1 MLKRLLAA
9 SLALIMLLPLLAGCS
24 ATRVDPL
31 AYTARAFSAN
41 VRGKYCRTSPDGR
54 GDAGVVTEI
63 SGVISVDPTT
73 GASCVTFLSPD
84 TLSGIEARR
93 GADGNVTVQRGNLTL
108 AGDAFCGLLR
118 LADSLLP
125 TGDVVSVT
133 PVRNGVYTATV
144 RSADAETTLDFT
156 EGDALPSHLRMS
168 DGYGW
173 VELYIDEKTP

>member
-1 MLKRLLAA
+1 
-9 SLALIMLLPLLAGCS
+9 
-24 ATRVDPL
+24 
-31 AYTARAFSAN
+31 
-41 VRGKYCRTSPDGR
+41 
-54 GDAGVVTEI
+54 
-63 SGVISVDPTT
+63 
-73 GASCVTFLSPD
+73 
-84 TLSGIEARR
+84 
-93 GADGNVTVQRGNLTL
+93 
-108 AGDAFCGLLR
+108 LR